1 MRTKLAAT
9 WAAVVILAGGAGCG
23 GTADTPPPQAASPST
38 AVSAPASPTP
48 SPTAPSKTEDAAAL
62 KQAVVTPA
70 DLGKPWVEPKKVSS
84 SGKASEACPGK
95 PSAAEKVTRVASV
108 RRDLTEGSGQGVSIG
123 TFQLSTLP
131 TEDAADLRAA
141 YAKDNKTCRTFT
153 YNNQLFVVFSEEG
166 PTTADNA
173 DELLMSRAERIY
185 YDKAHKKL
193 AYARH
198 TLVART
204 GRVVTYVS
212 YAFLTAKADPTAK
225 DFSAA
230 PRSSSTPSSPRS
242 PRVQSTPEPGQLQ
255 SAAAAAVYGSPYR
268 GSALRQAQGA
278 SPVQG
283 ASVRP
288 RTPGLTRPPER
299 SGASWR
305 CGAG

>member
-1 MRTKLAAT
+1 MRTKLTAT
-9 WAAVVILAGGAGCG
+9 WAAVMILAGGAGCG
-23 GTADTPPPQAASPST
+23 GTAESPPPQAASPST
-38 AVSAPASPTP
+38 SVSAPASPSP

-62 KQAVVTPA
+62 KQAIVTQA

-84 SGKASEACPGK
+84 AGKASEACPGE
-95 PSAAEKVTRVASV
+95 PSATEKVTRVASV
-108 RRDLTEGSGQGVSIG
+108 RRDLTEGKGQGVSIG

-173 DELLMSRAERIY
+173 DEILMSRAERIY

-212 YAFLTAKADPTAK
+212 YAFLTTKADSTAK
-225 DFSAA
+225 DF
-230 PRSSSTPSSPRS
+230 TPT
-242 PRVQSTPEPGQLQ
+242 QKLLDTQLAKVTQ
-255 SAAAAAVYGSPYR
+255 EFSK
-268 GSALRQAQGA
+268 
-278 SPVQG
+278 
-283 ASVRP
+283 
-288 RTPGLTRPPER
+288 
-299 SGASWR
+299 
-305 CGAG
+305 

>member
-1 MRTKLAAT
+1 MMRTKLAAT

-23 GTADTPPPQAASPST
+23 GTAESPPPQAASPST
-38 AVSAPASPTP
+38 AVSAPASPSPSPSP
-48 SPTAPSKTEDAAAL
+48 SPTAPNKTEDAAAL
-62 KQAVVTPA
+62 KQAVITPA

-84 SGKASEACPGK
+84 AGKSSEACPGK
-95 PSAAEKVTRVASV
+95 PSAVEKVTRVASV
-108 RRDLTEGSGQGVSIG
+108 RRDLTEGKGQGVSIG

-173 DELLMSRAERIY
+173 DEILMSRAERIY

-198 TLVART
+198 TVVART

-212 YAFLTAKADPTAK
+212 YAFLTPKADPTAK
-225 DFSAA
+225 DF
-230 PRSSSTPSSPRS
+230 TPA
-242 PRVQSTPEPGQLQ
+242 QKLLDTQLTKVAEEFTQ
-255 SAAAAAVYGSPYR
+255 
-268 GSALRQAQGA
+268 
-278 SPVQG
+278 
-283 ASVRP
+283 
-288 RTPGLTRPPER
+288 
-299 SGASWR
+299 
-305 CGAG
+305 